1 MSILKTLTSYKI
13 LEKRRNQKKY
23 EDKLKFMLKDDVIGK
38 EEREELRLLSEK
50 LNLSDKDIGAIE
62 DDYKAEKKK

>member
-1 MSILKTLTSYKI
+1 
-13 LEKRRNQKKY
+13 
-23 EDKLKFMLKDDVIGK
+23 MLKDDVIDK

-62 DDYKAEKKK
+62 DHYKAEKEK

>member
-1 MSILKTLTSYKI
+1 
-13 LEKRRNQKKY
+13 
-23 EDKLKFMLKDDVIGK
+23 MLKDDIIDK

-62 DDYKAEKKK
+62 DGYKAEKK